1 MYPGQDK
8 PLKDDT
14 HFNNYGAYEIARC
27 VVEALRAIK
36 SPLAGRLMDDVT
48 PFDPSKPEPLSS
60 FTIPASPLRPTTVP
74 AGT

>member
-1 MYPGQDK
+1 
-8 PLKDDT
+8 
-14 HFNNYGAYEIARC
+14 
-27 VVEALRAIK
+27 
-36 SPLAGRLMDDVT
+36 MDDVT